1 MALSLEVFATDPM
14 AAPDRIVLDQIAFA
28 REQLSSY
35 ENGYRAGWEEAS
47 ATPTALAARSK
58 NDLSQHLQKLSFTY
72 HEAQAHVL
80 AALHPLLLQ
89 VVGQLMPQI
98 AREALAPMV
107 VEMLIPLAD
116 RLGQAP
122 VILRVNPAAQQAL
135 LAAIEANTSLPIQ
148 ITPDPT
154 LGEGQVHLQL
164 GTAEAELD
172 LDKATA
178 DIATAVRGFFDLF
191 GKDHLHG

>member
-47 ATPTALAARSK
+47 ATRTALAALSK

-89 VVGQLMPQI
+89 VVGQIMPQI

-122 VILRVNPAAQQAL
+122 VILRVNPAAQEAL
-135 LAAIEANTSLPIQ
+135 LSAIEANTSLPIQ

>member
-47 ATPTALAARSK
+47 ATRTALAALSK

-89 VVGQLMPQI
+89 VVGQIMPQI

-135 LAAIEANTSLPIQ
+135 LSAIEANTSLPIQ
-148 ITPDPT
+148 IIPDPT

-191 GKDHLHG
+191 VKDHLHG

>member
-47 ATPTALAARSK
+47 ATRTALAALSK

-89 VVGQLMPQI
+89 VVGQIMPQI

-122 VILRVNPAAQQAL
+122 VILRVNPAAQEAL
-135 LAAIEANTSLPIQ
+135 LSAIEANTSLPIQ
-148 ITPDPT
+148 IIPDPT

>member
-47 ATPTALAARSK
+47 ATRTALAALSK

-89 VVGQLMPQI
+89 VVGQIMPQI

-122 VILRVNPAAQQAL
+122 VILRVNPAAQEAL
-135 LAAIEANTSLPIQ
+135 LSAIEANTSLPIQ
-148 ITPDPT
+148 IIPDPT

-191 GKDHLHG
+191 VKDHLHV

>member
-47 ATPTALAARSK
+47 ATRTALAALSK

-89 VVGQLMPQI
+89 VVGQIMPQI
-98 AREALAPMV
+98 AREALATMV

-135 LAAIEANTSLPIQ
+135 LSAIEANTSLPIQ

-191 GKDHLHG
+191 VKDHLHG

>member
-1 MALSLEVFATDPM
+1 MCWPPCTRFCCKWLAKSCP
-14 AAPDRIVLDQIAFA
+14 R
-28 REQLSSY
+28 S
-35 ENGYRAGWEEAS
+35 RA
-47 ATPTALAARSK
+47 
-58 NDLSQHLQKLSFTY
+58 KLW
-72 HEAQAHVL
+72 
-80 AALHPLLLQ
+80 
-89 VVGQLMPQI
+89 PQWWWK
-98 AREALAPMV
+98 
-107 VEMLIPLAD
+107 MLIPLAD

-135 LAAIEANTSLPIQ
+135 LSAIEANTSLPIQ

-178 DIATAVRGFFDLF
+178 DIAAAVRGFFDLF
-191 GKDHLHG
+191 VKDHLHG

>member
-47 ATPTALAARSK
+47 ATRTALAALSK

-89 VVGQLMPQI
+89 VVGQIMPQI
-98 AREALAPMV
+98 AREALATMV

-135 LAAIEANTSLPIQ
+135 LSAIEANTSLPIQ

-154 LGEGQVHLQL
+154 LGDGQVHLQL

-178 DIATAVRGFFDLF
+178 DIAAAVRGFFDLF

>member
-1 MALSLEVFATDPM
+1 M

-47 ATPTALAARSK
+47 ATRTALAALSK

-89 VVGQLMPQI
+89 VVGQIMPQI

-135 LAAIEANTSLPIQ
+135 LSAIEANTSLPIQ

-178 DIATAVRGFFDLF
+178 DIAAAVRGFLDLF